1 MLIKTIMRYHLISLG
16 WSLLKKKK
24 IISDEKNVEKL
35 NPYALLVRM
44 LHGMA
49 PMEQNMAVPQKN
61 IGRITI

>member
-1 MLIKTIMRYHLISLG
+1 MSLG